1 MTLQQNTDHIQ
12 TTHIGSLPRP
22 HALLDLMKAKFT
34 GQPFD
39 EVKFEALLAQAVND
53 VVRKQVDCGIEIVT
67 DGEFSKPG
75 FFTYIQERLE
85 GFEARPG
92 QKMKLFV
99 QEVAAFP
106 DYYKEYFKTAMM
118 GGAIVTLA
126 PVVCVGPV
134 KYRGEKFVRRDIANV
149 KKAAAAAGVPDHHVF
164 LPATAAS
171 GVGIER
177 ILQERRRLFSC
188 AGSRARQGI
197 SRHRR
202 RRHIGPDRRSVP
214 AGYLLRAGSR
224 PRADAAPRRDLCRG
238 DQHRAQRHCARARAL
253 SHLLRHQRRA
263 AALRSR
269 A

>member
-39 EVKFEALLAQAVND
+39 ADKFEALLAQSVND

-118 GGAIVTLA
+118 GGAIVALA

-134 KYRGEKFVRRDIANV
+134 KYRGERFVRRDIANV
-149 KKAAAAAGVPDHHVF
+149 KNAAAAAGVPDHHVF

-171 GVGIER
+171 GVGLNEYYKSAMKSIFMRWRPSSARNTAPSPTPAFWYRSTIRSCR
-177 ILQERRRLFSC
+177 IFSSSPTLTARR
-188 AGSRARQGI
+188 
-197 SRHRR
+197 
-202 RRHIGPDRRSVP
+202 
-214 AGYLLRAGSR
+214 
-224 PRADAAPRRDLCRG
+224 
-238 DQHRAQRHCARARAL
+238 
-253 SHLLRHQRRA
+253 
-263 AALRSR
+263 
-269 A
+269 